1 MKAVSV
7 LVLFASA
14 AYALQITEPDNGDDW
29 DLSQTN
35 EIEWESVSTDEP
47 EFSLKLIDK
56 RTSPESQI
64 TIADKVKTSDG
75 KFDLTNF
82 VAPPGDRYT
91 IKAFSLSKTNSG
103 QLAESQTFNVTKS
116 GVAAT
121 STTAGAPSGTGT
133 AAPGSTTAGRNGAA
147 TLSGTFGVVGS
158 VALVFAM
165 LF

>member
-1 MKAVSV
+1 MVISLLNKPVELGPKKSII
-7 LVLFASA
+7 
-14 AYALQITEPDNGDDW
+14 ALRITEPENGEDW

-56 RTSPESQI
+56 RTSPETQI

-82 VAPPGDRYT
+82 VAPAGDKYT
-91 IKAFSLSKTNSG
+91 IKAFSLSKTSSG

-116 GVAAT
+116 G
-121 STTAGAPSGTGT
+121 G
-133 AAPGSTTAGRNGAA
+133 
-147 TLSGTFGVVGS
+147 
-158 VALVFAM
+158 
-165 LF
+165 